1 MATIKNFSLIEITT
15 DWIGLRLDKALSLH
29 EKISTRS
36 RAEHLITN
44 ECVLVNGKNMKSSYA
59 VKANDR
65 IEISFPEIKTTE
77 LLPYALKLDILFEDK
92 DLLVINKP
100 PNLVVHPAAGHE
112 QDTLVNALIYH
123 TSDFNMKFG
132 DQRPGIVHRLDQ
144 ETSGL
149 LVVAKNDETLEH
161 LALQFKNRTTH
172 RIYFAICMG
181 KATHEKGTIKSYLA
195 RHPADRKRFA
205 SVRDDRGAKMT
216 DIHKQPTVGKWAVTH
231 YQLLSSMPSRDLHYI
246 SLKLETGRTHQIRVH
261 LSEFGLPI
269 LGDKLYGD
277 NRKVKHIKDPAL
289 SDLLNGAKRCAL
301 HAAELGFEHPRSKEK
316 MFFKVD
322 WPDYHELRKYFPLN
336 KNNNLT

>member
-1 MATIKNFSLIEITT
+1 MATIKNFIPIEITAE
-15 DWIGLRLDKALSLH
+15 WIGLRLDKALSLH

-36 RAEHLITN
+36 RAEHLIDN
-44 ECVLVNGKNMKSSYA
+44 ACILVNGKNVKSSYSI
-59 VKANDR
+59 KANDR
-65 IEISFPEIKTTE
+65 IEISFPEVKTTE
-77 LLPYALKLDILFEDK
+77 LLPYDLKLDIFFEDK

-112 QDTLVNALIYH
+112 QDTLVNALIHH
-123 TSDFNMKFG
+123 TSDFHMKFG
-132 DQRPGIVHRLDQ
+132 DSRPGIVHRLDQ

-161 LALQFKNRTTH
+161 LAQQFKNRTTH

-181 KATHEKGTIKSYLA
+181 KAIHEKGTIKSFLA

-205 SVRDDRGAKMT
+205 SVKDDRGAKML
-216 DIHKQPTVGKWAVTH
+216 DINTPPSVGKWAITH
-231 YQLLSSMPSRDLHYI
+231 YQVLSSLPSRDLHYI

-277 NRKVKHIKDPAL
+277 KRKIKNIKDHNL
-289 SDLLNGAKRCAL
+289 TDLLNSAPRCAL
-301 HAAELGFEHPRSKEK
+301 HAAELGFEHPKTKEK

-322 WPDYHELRKYFPLN
+322 WPDYHELRKFFPQN
-336 KNNNLT
+336 KKHSLT